1 MEKFHCGPAGAW
13 LSCPDM
19 SLRKT
24 LIVGS
29 VAWLAL
35 ITGLHAW
42 LNLGLLRKA
51 GPEAATTLKVGFLPV
66 T

>member
-1 MEKFHCGPAGAW
+1 
-13 LSCPDM
+13 M
-19 SLRKT
+19 SLRRI
-24 LIVGS
+24 LILGS

-42 LNLGLLRKA
+42 LNLGLLRKS
-51 GPEAATTLKVGFLPV
+51 GPQASTTLKVGFLPV